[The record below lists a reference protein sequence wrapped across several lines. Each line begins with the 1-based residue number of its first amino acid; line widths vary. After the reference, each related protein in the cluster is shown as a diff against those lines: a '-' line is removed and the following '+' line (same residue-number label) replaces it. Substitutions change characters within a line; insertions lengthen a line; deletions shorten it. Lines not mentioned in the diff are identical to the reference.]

1 MGDQSPRAG
10 DTLRFGSSLRR
21 SESYS
26 SQRFLLYFIS
36 KTWNFFQRQISG
48 TKVRRN
54 YHLGCFPIR
63 RGAAFPIPLVFPHN
77 KGKYCLELPVEAE
90 KQEEIVEEKDE
101 EPAEE
106 ANMLEES
113 SSNLSSPVIQET
125 LPYQKPSGNHCYFL
139 VKKDNC
145 NIN

>member
-1 MGDQSPRAG
+1 MEFLSEADIWDQSAKELPSGVFSNSER
-10 DTLRFGSSLRR
+10 SSL
-21 SESYS
+21 SDP
-26 SQRFLLYFIS
+26 FGIPPFI
-36 KTWNFFQRQISG
+36 F
-48 TKVRRN
+48 
-54 YHLGCFPIR
+54 
-63 RGAAFPIPLVFPHN
+63 HN

-90 KQEEIVEEKDE
+90 KQEEIVEEKNE